1 MGMGLENELLR
12 NIFSTA
18 EMREV
23 FSGRTT
29 VKCWLDVEKALAE
42 VQGELGMIPKDASL
56 KIAKA
61 CDIGNFDLD
70 VLESQVL
77 STGHPL
83 VPLIRLLVKAAG
95 DAGGWVHWGATTQ
108 DIVDTGSVLQI
119 RQGLRSVAADL
130 AASLRA
136 LADKAET
143 WRDAVMA
150 GRTHQ
155 QHALPITLGY
165 KIGVWID
172 ELVRVL
178 NEVRAVEAKLCGQ
191 FAGAVGTLA
200 SLGEDGAKVRAA
212 MCRRLGLGHA
222 DIPWHTSR
230 DRIRNVMDALV
241 GLSIAAERIALEIVR
256 MQSTEFGEV
265 SEPISS
271 AHVGSSTMP
280 QKRNPHSSEFIVAGA
295 RMLRAS
301 AGAAVGAGI
310 HSFERDMGTWA
321 VEWVA
326 IPETFA
332 LASGLAGNLRHIVEG
347 MTADT
352 ARMRANLGLTS
363 GQIMSEKLMMTLA
376 HKIGHEHAHEFILAA
391 TRRHRPEQGD
401 FLDTL
406 LADDGLM
413 RHMSADEVRQAMDP
427 ASYLGESQSIA
438 DTAAR
443 MAREAAARS

>member
-1 MGMGLENELLR
+1 MGMGLQNELLR

-18 EMREV
+18 GMYDV
-23 FSGRTT
+23 FSGRRT
-29 VKCWLDVEKALAE
+29 VECWLDVEKALAE
-42 VQGELGMIPKDASL
+42 AQGELGIIPKDAAK
-56 KIAKA
+56 KIAKV
-61 CDIGNFDLD
+61 CNIDNFDMD
-70 VLESQVL
+70 VLEKQVL

-83 VPLIRLLVKAAG
+83 VPLIRLLVKVAG
-95 DAGGWVHWGATTQ
+95 DSGGWVHWGATTQ
-108 DIVDTGSVLQI
+108 DIVDTGSVLQM
-119 RQGLRSVAADL
+119 RRGLQLIIADL

-136 LADKAET
+136 LAGKSEQ

-150 GRTHQ
+150 GRTHM

-165 KIGVWID
+165 KIGVWTD
-172 ELVRVL
+172 ELVRVF
-178 NEVRAVEAKLCGQ
+178 EAIQAAENNLCGQ

-200 SLGEDGAKVRAA
+200 SLGDDGAKVRVA
-212 MCRRLGLGHA
+212 MCNRLGLKHP

-256 MQSTEFGEV
+256 MQSTELGEV

-295 RMLRAS
+295 RMLRAN
-301 AGAAVGAGI
+301 ATAAVTAGI

-332 LASGLAGNLRHIVEG
+332 LASGVVHNLRHVVEG

-352 ARMRANLGLTS
+352 ARMRANLDLTS

-376 HKIGHEHAHEFILAA
+376 RKIGHEHAHELILAA
-391 TRRHRPEQGD
+391 TRRHKPEQGD
-401 FLDTL
+401 FPDTL
-406 LADDGLM
+406 LGDDELM
-413 RHMSADEVRQAMDP
+413 RHMSAAEIKQAMEP
-427 ASYLGESQSIA
+427 SSYLGEAHSVA

-443 MAREAAARS
+443 LARAAAG